1 MDMGAHFLASLG
13 GAKSA
18 NDGHLVSIMLL
29 GRQAQFAVQLRVKFC
44 RSSLIV
50 VDTIQAEAEDV
61 HQGRRQ
67 INVEV
72 EKRSQR
78 GWSMMRM
85 EFAVRRSRKRAEQW

>member
-1 MDMGAHFLASLG
+1 MDMGADFLASLG
-13 GAKSA
+13 GTKSA

-29 GRQAQFAVQLRVKFC
+29 GRQAQFAMQLRVKFC
-44 RSSLIV
+44 WSSLIM
-50 VDTIQAEAEDV
+50 VDTIQAEAKDV

-72 EKRSQR
+72 GKRPQR

-85 EFAVRRSRKRAEQW
+85 EFAVRRPRKRAGQW